1 MKRLFSVVPI
11 FLFIFL
17 NACASEVSAVAP
29 PVGTA
34 VGQTQT
40 AAIWTPTI
48 THTPDPNEARIV
60 EWLNEGLVATD
71 PLEKSLDANYQVR
84 DVYFPTV
91 LGNSAAL
98 NLRVDIRCE
107 CAFSTQCCVPE
118 RMFVQTIL
126 AMKNHADKI
135 LEQVP
140 GNTSEVKVV
149 CFDHGTQIA
158 VLAALWSDV
167 RGYLHDQLN
176 GYQLGSRVYRSTIP

>member
-1 MKRLFSVVPI
+1 MKRLLAIVPI
-11 FLFIFL
+11 FLLILL

-60 EWLNEGLVATD
+60 EWLNEGLVAAD

-84 DVYFPTV
+84 DVYFPNV
-91 LGNSAAL
+91 PGNSASL

-118 RMFVQTIL
+118 RMFVLTML
-126 AMKNHADKI
+126 AMKNRTDKI
-135 LEQVP
+135 IEQVP
-140 GNTSEVKVV
+140 NNVSEVKVV
-149 CFDHGTQIA
+149 CFNREMQFA
-158 VLAALWSDV
+158 VLATSWSNV
-167 RGYLHDQLN
+167 RGYLLDQIN
-176 GYQLGSRVYRSTIP
+176 GYQLGSRVYWSTIP